1 MPFMVVI
8 SIILYAIGT
17 VIVYHNIPA
26 FEKAQKIRFII
37 IGMVITFILTCIL
50 CNIAA
55 GKIEGYQKELVS
67 TTKNV
72 GILLF
77 SPINLIILIPY
88 LGNILS
94 KNRDDLLDDS
104 QLKTRFILLAVITI
118 LVIIM
123 ELGYIKNFYL
133 GSLLSIV
140 KK

>member
-1 MPFMVVI
+1 MPLMVVV
-8 SIILYAIGT
+8 SIILYAIGM
-17 VIVYHNIPA
+17 VIVYHNVPA

-50 CNIAA
+50 CNITA
-55 GKIEGYQKELVS
+55 GKIEGYPKELVN
-67 TTKNV
+67 TTRNIA
-72 GILLF
+72 ILLF

-94 KNRDDLLDDS
+94 KNRDEILDDS
-104 QLKTRFILLAVITI
+104 QLKIRFILLAI
-118 LVIIM
+118 LMIIVIIM